1 MGSICDDGPASPGR
15 DDGSGIREVP
25 DINTLPGSWNSNV
38 TIPPSVL
45 TANARK
51 GYRSVPVSFETGEQL
66 THKVWFTQS
75 VKITGWRVQVT
86 KALAATD
93 AGTITLKDSSGA
105 NITPNAVLSMPA
117 STAIAAEANQ
127 GAPTSANAVV
137 AAGDFIQLVVA
148 KTTAGGKAN
157 VYIEY
162 EAQ

>member
-1 MGSICDDGPASPGR
+1 M
-15 DDGSGIREVP
+15 P

-51 GYRSVPVSFETGEQL
+51 GYRSVPVSFESGEQM
-66 THKVWFTQS
+66 THKIYFTQS
-75 VKITGWRVQVT
+75 VKITGWRGQVT

-93 AGTITLKDSSGA
+93 AGTITLKDSSGN
-105 NITPNAVLSMPA
+105 NITPNAAISIPA
-117 STAIAAEANQ
+117 STAIAAEFNQ
-127 GAPTSANAVV
+127 GAPTTNAVV

-148 KTTAGGKAN
+148 KTTAGGKGN